1 MTRPI
6 PLLGDISLQYV
17 QQIEHSLDAGFVP
30 SRIAGLEGELQQRSG
45 RPSHHIHIE
54 GVLIGDTTRDD
65 LGTLQTAAQTG
76 EELTFAAD
84 ITSALDLQ
92 KVVIRSLQDYES
104 AGRPNQIHYRIEL
117 AESPPLPP
125 PAEVSGFGDFG
136 GLDDF
141 GLGDLGIDT
150 DMLGDLADMAG
161 DIASAAEQAMGAIDA
176 LSSLASLAASGGLDF
191 GGMLEPLNNTVDNMR
206 DIGSNFQ
213 SATRTL
219 GGLFSS

>member
-17 QQIEHSLDAGFVP
+17 QHIEHSLDAGFAS

-45 RPSHHIHIE
+45 RPSHYIRIE

-65 LGTLQTAAQTG
+65 LGSLQTAAQTG

-84 ITSALDLQ
+84 ISSALDLQ

-125 PAEVSGFGDFG
+125 PAEVSGFG
-136 GLDDF
+136 GLDEF

-150 DMLGDLADMAG
+150 GMLGDLEDLAG
-161 DIASAAEQAMGAIDA
+161 DIASAAEQALGAVESLGA
-176 LSSLASLAASGGLDF
+176 LASLAASGGLDF
-191 GGMLEPLNNTVDNMR
+191 GGMLEPLNTTVDNMR
-206 DIGSNFQ
+206 NVASSFQ
-213 SATRTL
+213 DATRSL